1 MTVQNVNSVEY
12 GRPLATVFG
21 EPAKRYS
28 LAYDEDDDPVIDH
41 LRILDH
47 RYMRFCFN
55 PLKDKFI
62 LCNSWKDPAWTD
74 VRAIRIGIDGDEKD
88 SRELAFGNNVIEI
101 EQKTIPQL
109 LVDEVIPFPSES
121 IAFVYLQTI
130 GISSLLCVPD
140 RKSHTLVFG

>member
-1 MTVQNVNSVEY
+1 MKSVEY

-21 EPAKRYS
+21 EPEKRYS
-28 LAYDEDDDPVIDH
+28 LAYDEDDDPIVDH

-55 PLKDKFI
+55 TLKDKFV

-74 VRAIRIGIDGDEKD
+74 VRAIRVGIDGDEKD
-88 SRELAFGNNVIEI
+88 SRELAFGNNAIEI

-109 LVDEVIPFPSES
+109 LVDEVLQVPPPNT
-121 IAFVYLQTI
+121 YLQKLTMP
-130 GISSLLCVPD
+130 GISSVLCFPD
-140 RKSHTLVFG
+140 RKSNTLVVG